1 VSRRTPGGTG
11 SDRHGP
17 AAGAAAGAPAERV
30 VTVAAGPLDTKAGSA
45 LRRVEVPE
53 VRQLRYDVSERPFL
67 VPFETTRACDLA
79 CAHCRAE
86 AQSACDPDE
95 LSTAEVTGVL
105 DDLAAAGSPRPIVV
119 LTGGDPFKRAD
130 LRELIAHG
138 STLGLA
144 MAVSPSGTPLAT
156 EANLASVRVAGAGV
170 VSFSLDGAGPDTH
183 DSFRGVPGSF
193 DLTVAACRAARR
205 VGLRLQVNTTLTA
218 DTVDELPET
227 VRLVRD
233 LDAGLWSVFFLVPT
247 GRGRQLGTLGP
258 DEIEDVLHLLAEASS
273 TMALKTTE
281 APQYRRVLHQ
291 RAAPGAEAASGER
304 GPLYHRLHDRFH
316 QMLNEVPPTVTPGS
330 THNGGHPG
338 GVSRRAPL
346 AVGDGNGVVFV
357 SHVGEVFPSGFLPL
371 AAGNVRDRPL
381 TELYRTSP
389 LLRSLRDRDR
399 LGGDCGRC
407 EFRHV
412 CGGSRAQAYAAT
424 GDPMAADPNCPYRPG
439 G

>member
-1 VSRRTPGGTG
+1 M
-11 SDRHGP
+11 
-17 AAGAAAGAPAERV
+17 
-30 VTVAAGPLDTKAGSA
+30 TVAAGPPATTVRLGAPPA
-45 LRRVEVPE
+45 LPLLEVAE
-53 VRQLRYDVSERPFL
+53 VRQLRYDVDDRPFL
-67 VPFETTRACDLA
+67 VLFETTRACDLA

-95 LSTAEVTGVL
+95 LSTAEVTAVL
-105 DDLAAAGSPRPIVV
+105 DDLATSGSPRPIVV
-119 LTGGDPFKRAD
+119 LTGGDPFKRTD
-130 LRELIAHG
+130 LQELISHG
-138 STLGLA
+138 SALGLA

-156 EANLASVRVAGAGV
+156 EANLAGVRAAGAGV
-170 VSFSLDGAGPDTH
+170 VSFSLDGAVPGTH
-183 DSFRGVPGSF
+183 DAFRGVPGSF
-193 DLTVAACRAARR
+193 ALTVAACRAARR

-247 GRGRQLGTLGP
+247 GRGRLLGALGP

-273 TMALKTTE
+273 TMTLKTTE

-291 RAAPGAEAASGER
+291 RAERGAEDAAGER
-304 GPLYHRLHDRFH
+304 GPLYHRLHDRLH
-316 QMLNEVPPTVTPGS
+316 EALAEVPATVRPRSPRG
-330 THNGGHPG
+330 GGHPG
-338 GVSRRAPL
+338 GASRRAPL
-346 AVGDGNGVVFV
+346 AVGDGSGVVFV

-371 AAGNVRDRPL
+371 TVGNVRDRPL

-389 LLRSLRDRDR
+389 LLRSLRDRDH

-407 EFRHV
+407 EFRQV
-412 CGGSRAQAYAAT
+412 CGGSRSQAFAAS

-439 G
+439 GCAPDGVGRVD